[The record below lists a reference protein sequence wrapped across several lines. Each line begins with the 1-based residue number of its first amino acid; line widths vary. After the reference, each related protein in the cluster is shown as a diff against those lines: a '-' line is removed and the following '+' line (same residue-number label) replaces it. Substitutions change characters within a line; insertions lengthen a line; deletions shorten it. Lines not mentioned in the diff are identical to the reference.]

1 MALHPSLLT
10 LKESAFSYRVS
21 SGDPCKGSWCFTVV
35 VNQNGK
41 VGLRNIKSPTGSLCN
56 SGTQI
61 PESVLDAIDM
71 AKEQVQNILAQT
83 SAINGTLTFT
93 DQISQSI
100 VFTTPFTNTDYRVYV
115 TLEDFIDYRI
125 TNKTTTGF
133 DIELNVTY
141 TGTVQYDVFV

>member
-1 MALHPSLLT
+1 MALHPSLLI
-10 LKESAFSYRVS
+10 LKESAFSYQVS
-21 SGDPCKGSWCFTVV
+21 SGDPCKGSWHFTVV

-41 VGLRNIKSPTGSLCN
+41 IGVRGIRSPFGSLCD

-61 PESVLDAIDM
+61 PQSVLDAIDM
-71 AKEQVQNILAQT
+71 AKDQVQNIVAQT
-83 SAINGTLTFT
+83 STINGTLNFV
-93 DQISQSI
+93 DQTSQSV
-100 VFTTPFTNTDYRVYV
+100 VFATPFTDTSYRVYV

-141 TGTVQYDVFV
+141 TGPVQYDVFV